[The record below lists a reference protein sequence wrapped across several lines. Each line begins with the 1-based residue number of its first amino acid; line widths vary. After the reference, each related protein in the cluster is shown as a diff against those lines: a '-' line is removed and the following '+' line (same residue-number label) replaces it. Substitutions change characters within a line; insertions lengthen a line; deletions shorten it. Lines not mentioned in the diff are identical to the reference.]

1 MESNDLILG
10 TAGHIDHGKTSLI
23 RALTGVDTDRLP
35 EEQKRGITIELGFA
49 HLEVPPHRFGVV
61 DVPGHERFVR
71 NMLAGATG
79 MDAVLLVVAADD
91 SIKQQTRE
99 HLEILKLLRLPC
111 GVIALTKCDLVDEDW
126 LDLVEEEVR
135 DMVTGTC
142 LADAPIVRTSAVTGS
157 GLDELRQALKFAAEN
172 AIQFRNDSR
181 FAPFRMAID
190 RTFTIAG
197 HGTVVTGSV
206 VSGATKTGDEL
217 EIVPGRIK
225 VRVRGIQNHDQP
237 TTEVHRGQRA
247 AINLV
252 GIHHNET
259 RRGHELIFPNS
270 LEESKRLLVRLH
282 YLEEE
287 RRTLRK
293 RSRIRLH
300 LGTTEQLATLT
311 LLDCEGLEPGEKA
324 YAQIILSEP
333 VVAGWKQPFVVRSE
347 SPVRTIGGG
356 LILDPNAAHLK
367 SQADNYLESLGMLED
382 AAKSQ
387 RVEAAIRMRGWQVW
401 EDKDLFRLTGVEEPR
416 EAIRQLIA
424 DGSVVVIELS
434 PQRSLRIHR
443 DTLQS
448 LAKNVERLLDKLHK
462 SEPLRLVFPLSEIAK
477 RFEHLPDRKILNTAI
492 GLLKKAHLLRSTQ
505 HGIGLQSCG
514 PKLSQN
520 EVKLFDQLV
529 KSLEE
534 AGLTGPTVKQIESSV
549 TKNKDSVKQLLQL
562 AAGQGDLVEIT
573 ADYYVHYRVFEEAW
587 SKLEAAFREQGGLKV
602 SSIREIL
609 GFSRKYAVPFC
620 EYLDRAGWTR
630 RDGDLRYAAE
640 TSEIS

>member
-157 GLDELRQALKFAAEN
+157 GLDELRQALKCAAAN
-172 AIQFRNDSR
+172 AIQVRNDSR

-367 SQADNYLESLGMLED
+367 SHADNYLESLGMLED

-401 EDKDLFRLTGVEEPR
+401 GDKDLFRLTGVEEPR

-534 AGLTGPTVKQIESSV
+534 VGLTGPTVKQIESSV

-573 ADYYVHYRVFEEAW
+573 TDYYVHHRVFEEAW
-587 SKLEAAFREQGGLKV
+587 SKLEAAFREQGGMKV

-630 RDGDLRYAAE
+630 REGDLRYSAR

>member
-1 MESNDLILG
+1 
-10 TAGHIDHGKTSLI
+10 
-23 RALTGVDTDRLP
+23 
-35 EEQKRGITIELGFA
+35 
-49 HLEVPPHRFGVV
+49 
-61 DVPGHERFVR
+61 
-71 NMLAGATG
+71 
-79 MDAVLLVVAADD
+79 
-91 SIKQQTRE
+91 
-99 HLEILKLLRLPC
+99 
-111 GVIALTKCDLVDEDW
+111 
-126 LDLVEEEVR
+126 
-135 DMVTGTC
+135 
-142 LADAPIVRTSAVTGS
+142 
-157 GLDELRQALKFAAEN
+157 
-172 AIQFRNDSR
+172 
-181 FAPFRMAID
+181 
-190 RTFTIAG
+190 
-197 HGTVVTGSV
+197 
-206 VSGATKTGDEL
+206 
-217 EIVPGRIK
+217 
-225 VRVRGIQNHDQP
+225 
-237 TTEVHRGQRA
+237 VHRGQRA

-382 AAKSQ
+382 AAKSH

-529 KSLEE
+529 KSLQE

-573 ADYYVHYRVFEEAW
+573 ADYYVHHRVFEEAW

-630 RDGDLRYAAE
+630 RDGDLRYAAG

>member
-23 RALTGVDTDRLP
+23 RALTGFDTDRLP

-157 GLDELRQALKFAAEN
+157 GLDELRQALKFAAAT

-259 RRGHELIFPNS
+259 RRGHELICPNS

-311 LLDCEGLEPGEKA
+311 LLDREGLEPGEKA
-324 YAQIILSEP
+324 YAQIILCLLYTSP
-333 VVAGWKQPFVVRSE
+333 SPRDRTRS
-347 SPVRTIGGG
+347 
-356 LILDPNAAHLK
+356 
-367 SQADNYLESLGMLED
+367 
-382 AAKSQ
+382 
-387 RVEAAIRMRGWQVW
+387 RM
-401 EDKDLFRLTGVEEPR
+401 P
-416 EAIRQLIA
+416 
-424 DGSVVVIELS
+424 
-434 PQRSLRIHR
+434 
-443 DTLQS
+443 
-448 LAKNVERLLDKLHK
+448 
-462 SEPLRLVFPLSEIAK
+462 
-477 RFEHLPDRKILNTAI
+477 
-492 GLLKKAHLLRSTQ
+492 
-505 HGIGLQSCG
+505 
-514 PKLSQN
+514 
-520 EVKLFDQLV
+520 
-529 KSLEE
+529 
-534 AGLTGPTVKQIESSV
+534 SS
-549 TKNKDSVKQLLQL
+549 
-562 AAGQGDLVEIT
+562 A
-573 ADYYVHYRVFEEAW
+573 
-587 SKLEAAFREQGGLKV
+587 
-602 SSIREIL
+602 
-609 GFSRKYAVPFC
+609 
-620 EYLDRAGWTR
+620 
-630 RDGDLRYAAE
+630 
-640 TSEIS
+640 